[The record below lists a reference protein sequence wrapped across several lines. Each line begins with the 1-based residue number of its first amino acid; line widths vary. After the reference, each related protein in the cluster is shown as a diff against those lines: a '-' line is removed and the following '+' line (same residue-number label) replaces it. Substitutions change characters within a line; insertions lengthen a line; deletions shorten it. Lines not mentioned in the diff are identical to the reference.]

1 MSMWYQSTSVSLLL
15 SKASFLDPRFKT
27 LTYLSDVEKEETVNN
42 VLQDLLANIPVEPLW
57 DRGDNEIVKMKKQR
71 LLSVVLVLKVEN

>member
-1 MSMWYQSTSVSLLL
+1 MSLLL

-42 VLQDLLANIPVEPLW
+42 VLQDLLANIPVEPLS
-57 DRGDNEIVKMKKQR
+57 DRGDNEIVKMKKQQ